1 MCKGGGRPRNICLPY
16 RWGLVSKI
24 YFLIVFLCTF
34 TDITLLFRKKMELND
49 NWVDIFRTALVCIE
63 EFDDP
68 VQAVKFAWQLYNT
81 GEQFFNE
88 LEDEGTAIEIYK
100 HCSYLLDLI
109 NKKGVRSQYFYF

>member
-1 MCKGGGRPRNICLPY
+1 
-16 RWGLVSKI
+16 
-24 YFLIVFLCTF
+24 
-34 TDITLLFRKKMELND
+34 MELND
-49 NWVDIFRTALVCIE
+49 NWVYIFRTALVCIE